1 MEVLIPFLMSEII
14 DNGIE
19 ASNLGY
25 TIKMGL
31 LLVVFALLAL
41 LFGALSGHFAASA
54 SSGYAKNLRKEIFYK
69 IQGYSFANI
78 DKFSTSSLVTRLT
91 TDVTNVQQAFQM
103 IIRHRSALSCNVGDC
118 ADNGI
123 CEESKAFFDFCGNDP
138 LFGNWTL
145 CYYETRT
152 SHI

>member
-1 MEVLIPFLMSEII
+1 MCIRDRSEII

-103 IIRHRSALSCNVGDC
+103 IIRIAVRCPVMLVTALIMAFVKSPKLSLIFV
-118 ADNGI
+118 AMIPFLGI
-123 CEESKAFFDFCGNDP
+123 GLSVSYTHLKTHCD
-138 LFGNWTL
+138 L
-145 CYYETRT
+145 
-152 SHI
+152 